1 MFKGLNIEQQ
11 NAVTASGHVLL
22 TACPGSGKT
31 RVLTYRV
38 AYELERL
45 RHKKIVAALTFTNRA
60 SDEIKRRVDRL
71 DMDSGRLWAGTIH
84 AFCLEWILYPYCSYL
99 EQLRDGFVIAD
110 EFMMEEMLSE
120 VKFELGYRRN
130 QRLSTRISPDGSLFE
145 PDLTLHHVIE
155 EYRKRLAEKKMI
167 DFDQMLFLSYKLLS
181 KFPRIAATLNALFQ
195 LICVDEYQDTQELQY
210 RILSKIINVDPSR
223 TTIFFVG
230 DSDQAIYGSLG
241 GVAKS
246 IEDIKFIFN
255 GLAIQ
260 ELKLSGNYRSTQ
272 RSIDYYRNFQ
282 SANIDI
288 KSKCDY
294 QDLQGVISFEDTVLR
309 DDLAERI
316 AEIIQI
322 NIDNGVPEREVCVL
336 GPQWW
341 MIIPMGRK
349 LKALLPDIEFDAVGL
364 SPLTRNR
371 ENIWFKFAR
380 LFLVDPAPN
389 MYFVRSRWAT
399 ELLSELDIIGL
410 QLMADIEHR
419 SKRFLRTFNSISSTE
434 EQGLEYLQDCFT
446 QFMILLNINIEHYPL
461 LKLHWNS
468 FFDGTRKKLAEK
480 DFQTA
485 SDVKGFKRM
494 FRHNQGVVVNTCH
507 GIKGE
512 EFHTVIC
519 FGLLDGFIPNAGE
532 IDQDLAGNKLLY
544 VICSRAK
551 RHLHLFSEQGHW
563 NNRETTP
570 QLDAVNFNY
579 DNKNW

>member
-1 MFKGLNIEQQ
+1 MFEGLNDEQRK
-11 NAVTASGHVLL
+11 AVIAQSHVLL

-84 AFCLEWILYPYCSYL
+84 AFCLEWILYPYCGYL
-99 EQLRDGFVIAD
+99 EELRDGFVIAD
-110 EFMMEEMLSE
+110 EFMMEDLIGE
-120 VKFELGYRRN
+120 VKIEFGYKRN
-130 QRLSTRISPDGSLFE
+130 QRLSTRINPDGSLFE
-145 PDLTLHHVIE
+145 SDASLHEVIT
-155 EYRKRLAEKKMI
+155 EYRERLAAAKMI
-167 DFDQMLFLSYKLLS
+167 DFDQMLFLSYKLLC
-181 KFPRIAATLNALFQ
+181 KLPKLCATLNAVFQ
-195 LICVDEYQDTQELQY
+195 LICVDEYQDTKELQY
-210 RILSKIINVDPSR
+210 CILSKIVNIDPSR

-230 DSDQAIYGSLG
+230 DADQAIYGSLG

-246 IEDIKFIFN
+246 ITEIKAVFN
-255 GLAIQ
+255 GLDIQ

-288 KSKCDY
+288 ESRCEYRDAE
-294 QDLQGVISFEDTVLR
+294 GVISFENTVLR
-309 DDLAERI
+309 DELADRI
-316 AEIIQI
+316 AEIIQV
-322 NIDNGVPEREVCVL
+322 NIDNGVPEREICVL

-341 MIIPMGRK
+341 MIITMGRK
-349 LKALLPDIEFDAVGL
+349 LKGLLPNVEFDAVGL

-389 MYFVRSRWAT
+389 MYFVRSRWAG
-399 ELLSELDIIGL
+399 ELLAELDLIGL
-410 QLMADIEHR
+410 HLLFDVEQR
-419 SKRFLRTFNSISSTE
+419 TKRLLRTLNSISSAQN
-434 EQGLEYLQDCFT
+434 QGLDYLEDCFS
-446 QFMILLNINIEHYPL
+446 QFMACFGINLEYYPL
-461 LKLHWNS
+461 LKLHWIS
-468 FFDGTRKKLAEK
+468 FFESTRKKLSER
-480 DFQTA
+480 DFQYA

-494 FRHNQGVVVNTCH
+494 FKHNQGVVVNTCH

-519 FGLLDGFIPNAGE
+519 FGLLDGYIPNASE
-532 IDQDLAGNKLLY
+532 LNRHSAANKLLY

-563 NNRETTP
+563 YNRDTTP
-570 QLDAVNFNY
+570 QLEAVAFDY
-579 DNKNW
+579 DKRDW